1 MKKLLLAL
9 LSAVSFSAASTAQAE
24 EMQKLRYEFRADQP
38 VSFQV
43 AFGFDYLNLDL
54 DNKIAIEVDNFD
66 FTGNLNFASASGPS
80 GNVSFTGD
88 GYAFTGNDTSI
99 LRMVFTNF
107 SYLAFD
113 LNVPVTPSGDVFRL
127 TFSEAAGGGSIF
139 PSNHP
144 FNSTILSTYKLGGG
158 ASDLTVYGPM
168 NSSVTGVTWSAS
180 LIAPAVPEPS
190 SYAMMAAGLVLLGAV
205 ARKRMV

>member
-38 VSFQV
+38 VSLQV
-43 AFGFDYLNLDL
+43 AFGFDYLNLDP

-113 LNVPVTPSGDVFRL
+113 LNVPVTPSEDVFRL
-127 TFSEAAGGGSIF
+127 TFSEASNGSAIF
-139 PSNHP
+139 PTNYP
-144 FNSTILSTYKLGGG
+144 YNPTLISTYKLGGD

-168 NSSVTGVTWSAS
+168 NASVTGVSWSAS

-190 SYAMMAAGLVLLGAV
+190 TYAMMAAGLMFVGAI

>member
-9 LSAVSFSAASTAQAE
+9 LSVVSLSFAPVQAE

-43 AFGFDYLNLDL
+43 AFSFDYLNLDA
-54 DNKIAIEVDNFD
+54 DKKVAIEVDNFD
-66 FTGNLNFASASGPS
+66 FTGTLNFASASGPS

-88 GYAFTGNDTSI
+88 GYAFAGNDTSI

-113 LNVPVTPSGDVFRL
+113 LNVPVTPSDDVFRL
-127 TFSEAAGGGSIF
+127 TFSEAAGGGAIF
-139 PSNHP
+139 PTNNP
-144 FNSTILSTYKLGGG
+144 FNSTILSTYKLGSD
-158 ASDLTVYGPM
+158 ASGLSVYGPM
-168 NSSVTGVTWSAS
+168 NASVTGANWSAS
-180 LIAPAVPEPS
+180 LIAPPVPEPS
-190 SYAMMAAGLVLLGAV
+190 SYAMMLAGLVVLGAV
-205 ARKRMV
+205 ARKRMI